1 MEQRILAGL
10 EPQRVFHFFEDL
22 CRIPHGSGNTKAISD
37 YCVAFAKERGLR
49 YAQDSSNNVIIWQN
63 GTAGYE
69 DHPAVILQGHLDM
82 VCGKDPDV
90 DFDFTKDALRLEVK
104 DGCVN
109 AQGTTLGGDDGIA
122 VAFALAVMDDPSIPH
137 PPLEAVFTVDEEI
150 GLLGAAALDCSA
162 LNARAMINIDSES
175 EGILTVACAGGVRC
189 DTVLPLAP
197 GHGCGVYCTFTLSGF
212 SGGHSGSDIH
222 RGRANTNKL
231 LGEALELLTSKYAL
245 QLQSLEGG
253 KQDNAIPA
261 YSRCTFLL
269 PADQTA
275 PAKESL
281 NIWWAEVKTRYAQ
294 ADPDCAMSYTDGA
307 EVCGT
312 AYSIEDSRVIAQFIT
327 ATPNGVQAMS
337 KDMPGL
343 VESSCNLGILAL
355 AEDGFHMTTS
365 LRSSVNADK
374 ERMRETLS
382 SLAQRYGATF
392 SCRGEYPAW
401 EYRKDSPLRETMV
414 AAYRS
419 CYDGKEPVVE
429 AIHAGLEC
437 GLFSNKIPHLDCVS
451 FGPDIHEI
459 HTPRERLPIDSVQR
473 TWNYLLTV
481 LKAL

>member
-1 MEQRILAGL
+1 MEQRVLAGL
-10 EPQRVFHFFEDL
+10 EPRRVFHFFEDL

-37 YCVAFAKERGLR
+37 YCAAFAEERGLR
-49 YAQDSSNNVIIWQN
+49 YVQDSSNNIIIWQD
-63 GTAGYE
+63 GTPGYE

-82 VCGKDPDV
+82 VCGKEPDV
-90 DFDFTKDALRLEVK
+90 DFDFTKDALRLAVE

-137 PPLEAVFTVDEEI
+137 PPLEAVFTVDEEV

-162 LNARAMINIDSES
+162 LGSRILLNIDSES

-197 GHGCGVYCTFTLSGF
+197 GHGCGVYCTLVLSGF
-212 SGGHSGSDIH
+212 SGGHSGADIH

-231 LGEALELLTSKYAL
+231 MAEALDLLTNKYAL

-253 KQDNAIPA
+253 KQDNAIP
-261 YSRCTFLL
+261 SHTRCAFLL
-269 PADQTA
+269 PADQTDA
-275 PAKESL
+275 ARAD
-281 NIWWAEVKTRYAQ
+281 ITAWWAEVKARYAQ
-294 ADPDCAMSYTDGA
+294 TDPDCAMAYTDGA

-312 AYSIEDSRVIAQFIT
+312 AYSVEDSRT
-327 ATPNGVQAMS
+327 AALLLADTPNGVQAMS

-343 VESSCNLGILAL
+343 VESSCNLGIVSL
-355 AEDGFHMTTS
+355 AEDGLHATTS
-365 LRSSVNADK
+365 LRSSVNDEK
-374 ERMRETLS
+374 ERMRRE
-382 SLAQRYGATF
+382 LAALAASFGGTF

-401 EYRKDSPLRETMV
+401 EYRKDSPLRDTMV
-414 AAYRS
+414 AAFRA
-419 CYDGKEPVVE
+419 CYGREPVVE

-437 GLFSNKIPHLDCVS
+437 GLFSDKMPGLDCVS
-451 FGPDIHEI
+451 FGPDIHDI

-473 TWNYLLTV
+473 TWDYLLAV